1 MSNLLDDDDALQSRA
16 IATIRPLIPGDAKE
30 CVERAVKQF
39 NVIAREHIRA
49 ETGLRLS
56 DEKAKE
62 AVGIRVV
69 EGFPTE
75 VARLI
80 DRYRDQTLWRLI
92 IAQPK
97 LGGVVEGLG
106 LLLAHWEEFEN
117 WLELPAVAKGSKPS
131 LERAA
136 QVAAALQTVAVAR
149 KVFDKIKEIREGIL
163 GLYRLGD
170 SSVEIYWMAQAL
182 IAAMLAVRI
191 EDLTAVTLA
200 HELAHAYTHVG
211 KDIDGRAWSDAAF
224 AGSALE
230 VKEGLAQFYT
240 AVTARKLA
248 NRAPGVH
255 EAYEALLERQSEPY
269 RVHLAWLKDRPEQRG
284 EIVRFAMLRARRL
297 DTVDYNGWGNLLNDT
312 RASLVGAQ
320 GQLKLS

>member
-1 MSNLLDDDDALQSRA
+1 MGDLLDEDEALQSRA
-16 IATIRPLIPGDAKE
+16 IGTIRPLIPPDAKE
-30 CVERAVKQF
+30 RVERAVKQF
-39 NVIAREHIRA
+39 NVIVREHVRS

-56 DEKAKE
+56 DEKAKG
-62 AVGIRVV
+62 AVSVRVV

-75 VARLI
+75 IARLI
-80 DRYRDQTLWRLI
+80 DRHQDQTLWRLI

-106 LLLAHWEEFEN
+106 LLIQHWEEFEK
-117 WLELPAVAKGSKPS
+117 WLQLPEVAKGSKPS
-131 LERAA
+131 LERAV
-136 QVAAALQTVAVAR
+136 QVAAAMQTVAVVG
-149 KVFDKIKEIREGIL
+149 KVFDEIKEIQEDIL
-163 GLYRLGD
+163 GIYRLRD

-191 EDLTAVTLA
+191 EDLTVVTLA

-211 KDIDGRAWSDAAF
+211 KDIDGRAWGDAAF

-240 AVTARKLA
+240 VVTARKLG

-255 EAYEALLERQSEPY
+255 EAYEALLNRQSDLY
-269 RVHLAWLKDRPEQRG
+269 RVHLDWLKDRPEQRG

-297 DTVDYNGWGNLLNDT
+297 DKVDDTGWIDLLNET
-312 RASLVGAQ
+312 SASL
-320 GQLKLS
+320 LSHR